1 MDVVFFRDVND
12 EEIKMAGDVWENHIK
27 VDHPEMT
34 VEIIGN
40 VLKTPSVVCSS
51 QHENMKNYKL
61 YYQGPWKNKMEK
73 KRYFPVVVKICNDGN
88 WISTAHTRSS
98 VSCGIILF
106 QEGK

>member
-1 MDVVFFRDVND
+1 MGVVLFRDVND
-12 EEIKMAGDVWENHIK
+12 EEIKLAGGVWEDHIK

-34 VEIIGN
+34 LKIIGE
-40 VLKTPSVVCSS
+40 VLKKPSTVCTS
-51 QHENMKNYKL
+51 QHENMSHYKL
-61 YYQGPWKNKMEK
+61 YYKGPWKNKMEK
-73 KRYFPVVVKICNDGN
+73 DRYFRVVVKMRGDGN